1 MPFVRNG
8 VDTTSEIQNG
18 RWQQAPSHTSVP
30 FCQSPN
36 PRSSRSASVR
46 PTQGLA
52 YCAAYKVG
60 PCIRSPPPLQEALYK
75 VRGAQ
80 GQGRIPRPVFPAVQA
95 IRTSHLRRHTGC
107 PWHFAK
113 SRISN
118 VGVNVNINVNN
129 NIAVN
134 LNENTPFKPSPPSE
148 QRKRWLS
155 VAFCQNE
162 NTKP

>member
-1 MPFVRNG
+1 MAASPFTRV
-8 VDTTSEIQNG
+8 S
-18 RWQQAPSHTSVP
+18 P
-30 FCQSPN
+30 FLSDSQSPLLPFRICPSN
-36 PRSSRSASVR
+36 PRPRVLCCVQSWA
-46 PTQGLA
+46 L
-52 YCAAYKVG
+52 YKV
-60 PCIRSPPPLQEALYK
+60 PPPLQEALYK

-129 NIAVN
+129 NLAVN
-134 LNENTPFKPSPPSE
+134 INVNTPFKPSRLPN
-148 QRKRWLS
+148 QRRRWS
-155 VAFCQNE
+155 FVAYF
-162 NTKP
+162 TKMEIPNFRVQT